1 MESAGGRSAKGTQ
14 THEQQLQLRHRRRLV
29 AAPATFFCSA
39 HTDSCPRAQAPTS
52 VPTTS

>member
-14 THEQQLQLRHRRRLV
+14 THLQLRHRRRLV

-39 HTDSCPRAQAPTS
+39 HTDSRPRAQAPTS
-52 VPTTS
+52 APTTS